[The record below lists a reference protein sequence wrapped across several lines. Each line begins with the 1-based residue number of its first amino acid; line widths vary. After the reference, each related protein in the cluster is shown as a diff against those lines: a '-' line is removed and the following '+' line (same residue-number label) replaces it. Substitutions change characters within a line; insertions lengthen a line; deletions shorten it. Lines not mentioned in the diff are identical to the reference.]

1 MLDASARN
9 GFQTTIE
16 DSEMVNNKVL
26 VKHLVV
32 SSEDGDWPPGNA
44 ALFMKWFSDH
54 LSEIPDEYRDS
65 ARIEIDTFIC
75 GDDEPTGSAAE
86 IILSYLRDES
96 DDEIGRRKS
105 VERMVEE
112 RDRYSAEHLECVER
126 QVLAELKKKYER

>member
-1 MLDASARN
+1 MEKIKKKVTHLIASSD
-9 GFQTTIE
+9 G
-16 DSEMVNNKVL
+16 
-26 VKHLVV
+26 
-32 SSEDGDWPPGNA
+32 GDWPPANA
-44 ALFMKWFSDH
+44 ALFLKWLSDR
-54 LSEIPDEYRDS
+54 LSDIPDEYRDS